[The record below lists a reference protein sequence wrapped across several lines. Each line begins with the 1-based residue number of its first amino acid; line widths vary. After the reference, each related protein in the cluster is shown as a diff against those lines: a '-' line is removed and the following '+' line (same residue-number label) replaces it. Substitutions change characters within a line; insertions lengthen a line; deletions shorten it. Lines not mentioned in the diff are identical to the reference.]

1 MISIF
6 RMPGWQVTVFRVSG
20 RAAAGVNRPGSAS
33 TSRAGRYIRSW
44 CDIWTTI
51 YGYTRERSNPLDIL
65 A

>member
-20 RAAAGVNRPGSAS
+20 RAAAGVNRPGSTSA
-33 TSRAGRYIRSW
+33 SRAGRYIRSW
-44 CDIWTTI
+44 CDIWQEI
-51 YGYTRERSNPLDIL
+51 YGLPRERSNPLDVL